1 MKTRLLLITLLC
13 SATSLLFAQYDQKA
27 FAVLEA
33 MSSKYKAL
41 TSFEAALSYTLTND
55 VDKINEEFKG
65 KILVKGD
72 KFRLILPEQEVI
84 NNGTVTWTYIPEA
97 KEVTI
102 DNFDPNSGDVNP
114 SKIYEIYKKGFKYLL
129 MDPETDAGV
138 RVDVVDLVPEKKD
151 AQFFKIKM
159 RINQKDKSIVSWT
172 MYDKSGNRFK
182 YSISKFTPNVK
193 FEESL
198 FTWDPKKYPGV
209 EEIDLRNE

>member
-1 MKTRLLLITLLC
+1 MKTRLLLTTFLF
-13 SATSLLFAQYDQKA
+13 SATTLLFAQYDQKA

-33 MSSKYKAL
+33 MSAKYKAL

-97 KEVTI
+97 NEVTI
-102 DNFDPNSGDVNP
+102 DNFDPNSEDINP

-129 MDPETDAGV
+129 LEPETESGV
-138 RVDVVDLVPEKKD
+138 KVDVVDLVPEKKD
-151 AQFFKIKM
+151 AQYFKIKM
-159 RINQKDKSIVSWT
+159 RISQKDRSIVSWT
-172 MYDKSGNRFK
+172 MYDRSQNRFK
-182 YSISKFTPNVK
+182 YSITKFTPNVK
-193 FEESL
+193 VEDAV
-198 FTWDPKKYPGV
+198 FTWDPRKHPGV
-209 EEIDLRNE
+209 EEINLRND

>member
-1 MKTRLLLITLLC
+1 MKTRLLLTILFLT
-13 SATSLLFAQYDQKA
+13 ATCQLFAQYDQKA

-33 MSSKYKAL
+33 MSAKYKAL

-129 MDPETDAGV
+129 LDPETDAGV

-159 RINQKDKSIVSWT
+159 RISQKDKSIVSWT

-182 YSISKFTPNVK
+182 YTISKFTPNVK